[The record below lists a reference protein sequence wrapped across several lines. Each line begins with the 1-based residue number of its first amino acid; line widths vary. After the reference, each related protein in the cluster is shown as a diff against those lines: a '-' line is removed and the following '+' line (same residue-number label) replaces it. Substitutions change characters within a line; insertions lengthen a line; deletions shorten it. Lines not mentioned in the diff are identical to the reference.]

1 MSRAMAGLESGWK
14 DSRCL
19 KLCLAGCAAEEIL
32 LAKSGQHHQRGDDIS
47 PVDVTVCQVID
58 GLFRNPSASALRE
71 YTDNA
76 RLTVKVVLVSDFKVS
91 GLDVPLNSGVKS
103 TMIPKPW

>member
-32 LAKSGQHHQRGDDIS
+32 LAKVKSRDSQHHRRGDDIS
-47 PVDVTVCQVID
+47 PVDVTVRGLENFLHGKCADDPLVEVCQVID
-58 GLFRNPSASALRE
+58 GLFRNPSASAFRE
-71 YTDNA
+71 HTDNA
-76 RLTVKVVLVSDFKVS
+76 R
-91 GLDVPLNSGVKS
+91 
-103 TMIPKPW
+103 